1 MICDLQRVYR
11 SWKRV
16 HGVGAHLY
24 FVFVLLVLKIDPL
37 IATEA
42 QHLRPSSRSDP
53 MLVTR
58 SLKLYNM
65 VGSAEVSN
73 RGDNETCM
81 IKSSFKDILHI
92 VPNTKKTDSKQ
103 TGCGKRKNV

>member
-1 MICDLQRVYR
+1 MFTDPGNAYMGSVPICICIC
-11 SWKRV
+11 SS
-16 HGVGAHLY
+16 G
-24 FVFVLLVLKIDPL
+24 LKIDPL
-37 IATEA
+37 IVTEA

-92 VPNTKKTDSKQ
+92 VPNTKKTDSKR
-103 TGCGKRKNV
+103 TGCGKRRNV